1 MAVEDLPSA
10 SASSQPLRPFEIE
23 NMVCEDDRRPS
34 QADLLS
40 LASAAIASAH
50 PMQIETLTIA
60 TFGGAPLRPHI
71 DTANCA
77 SLPEL
82 IAVHRPDQGTRILYV
97 HNNKKKKSTKKRV
110 AERRGRKR
118 AKLCQTRQNQ
128 WTKVGIIFGRK
139 R

>member
-60 TFGGAPLRPHI
+60 TVGGVPIGPHI

-97 HNNKKKKSTKKRV
+97 HNKKKKKSTKKKG
-110 AERRGRKR
+110 GRK
-118 AKLCQTRQNQ
+118 
-128 WTKVGIIFGRK
+128 K
-139 R
+139 RSQKSQAVPN

>member
-50 PMQIETLTIA
+50 PMRIETLTIA

-97 HNNKKKKSTKKRV
+97 HNKKKKKSTKKKG
-110 AERRGRKR
+110 GRK
-118 AKLCQTRQNQ
+118 
-128 WTKVGIIFGRK
+128 K
-139 R
+139 RSQKSQAVPN